1 MRVPYKEIALYAL
14 VKWNRIC
21 EKEAQVMIEKLSIE
35 ELEEKVFAKKSVNH
49 AIDSIAQRLNLRKDE
64 KEAFTI
70 AVYYGP
76 ENAPIFA
83 KVGQLLQNQGDIE
96 TLVLDILSDIHD
108 GWVVDNSDEKTFN
121 KKKDRK
127 QLRQY
132 LPLPLIGYN
141 EVLSD
146 LIFLKPILA
155 SCGLDT
161 DSLKLEEKYH
171 ETFEQFIINND
182 LTSFQ
187 KLIDAIKRGYDFYP
201 YLNEEMS
208 ERLVPLSQE
217 IVEQVYGNWNN
228 NDKES
233 AIIFLNAMK
242 EDLTKNNKQYT
253 K

>member
-1 MRVPYKEIALYAL
+1 MRVPYKEIALFAL
-14 VKWNRIC
+14 VKWNGIS
-21 EKEAQVMIEKLSIE
+21 EKEAQVMIEKLSIG

-141 EVLSD
+141 EVESD
-146 LIFLKPILA
+146 LVFLKPILA
-155 SCGLDT
+155 SCGIDT
-161 DSLKLEEKYH
+161 DLLRLEESYH
-171 ETFEQFIINND
+171 NGVDFFIRNND
-182 LTSFQ
+182 LTSFD
-187 KLIDAIKRGYDFYP
+187 KLLYAISEGREFYP
-201 YLNEEMS
+201 VLPSTLES
-208 ERLVPLSQE
+208 KLVPLSEE
-217 IVEQVYGNWNN
+217 ILVEVLNNWKE
-228 NDKES
+228 NDKKSALIFINALQDES
-233 AIIFLNAMK
+233 GIKSKKIR
-242 EDLTKNNKQYT
+242 
-253 K
+253 